1 MRKLLLKRIKGA
13 LYVGC
18 VMIRRMSNFQVLRL
32 ILEFSLLP
40 RLSRGLVIDVPSLQL
55 PFFEESSRDDSNVLT
70 FSSDESS
77 KDVQLSHEEL
87 SI

>member
-1 MRKLLLKRIKGA
+1 
-13 LYVGC
+13 
-18 VMIRRMSNFQVLRL
+18 MIRRMSNFQVLRL

-77 KDVQLSHEEL
+77 KDVQLSDEEL